1 MTITAIFPTE
11 APVTSQRSTFDD
23 RIEQLWAATAQLPG
37 QAVSTAA
44 GLMAQLA
51 SVQTDAP
58 LATAAARLALGIAD
72 TLAARGTPV
81 DWAAEVEIFGI
92 TDSDAHTLLDSDA
105 NRLTVAEP
113 ASYDYPD
120 TVLGTDGITYRCI
133 GTGVVGEDPVGSVSG
148 DWAALDPDPL
158 ATAAILFSVGLLP
171 GWTLS
176 QEGSDPAAPSA
187 YVWSAGARRY
197 RASLT
202 WITSGAGDRVPR
214 QAALRYSGNSGASY
228 VDLSAYPLMV
238 YDYASTG
245 ALIGVTWAA
254 GFEPLLVGG
263 EPLLDALAEP
273 LEGLI

>member
-11 APVTSQRSTFDD
+11 APVTSQRPTFDD
-23 RIEQLWAATAQLPG
+23 RIEQMWTATAQLPA
-37 QAVSTAA
+37 QVVSTGA
-44 GLMAQLA
+44 GLLSQLA

-72 TLAARGTPV
+72 TLTARGDPETWQ
-81 DWAAEVEIFGI
+81 D
-92 TDSDAHTLLDSDA
+92 T
-105 NRLTVAEP
+105 P

-120 TVLGTDGITYRCI
+120 TVYGTDGITYRCL
-133 GTGVVGEDPVGSVSG
+133 GAGVVGEDPVGSVSG
-148 DWAALDPDPL
+148 DWAALDQDPL
-158 ATAAILFSVGLLP
+158 AIAAILFGVGLLP

-273 LEGLI
+273 LEGVI